1 MTDMINMLLRLKIG
15 DQILS
20 HNARTSVV
28 DIGRSSDNEFVVPH
42 EDFSRKHCQITF
54 KGSYV
59 FITDLGSKN
68 GVVIDGKKIPPHE
81 AFPIYPKSKILLANY
96 YQLMLPDGTE
106 IRELDP
112 LELTLEKIIPRKG

>member
-1 MTDMINMLLRLKIG
+1 MLDMLIRLKIE
-15 DQILS
+15 DQILT
-20 HNARTSVV
+20 HNAKTTIVN
-28 DIGRSSDNEFVVPH
+28 IGRSSENEFVVPH

-68 GVVIDGKKIPPHE
+68 GVTIDGKKIPANE
-81 AFPIYPKSKILLANY
+81 AFPIYPKSKVLLANY

-112 LELTLEKIIPRKG
+112 LELTLEKIIPRR

>member
-1 MTDMINMLLRLKIG
+1 MNMLLRLKIG
-15 DQILS
+15 DQILT
-20 HNARTSVV
+20 HTAKTSVV
-28 DIGRSSDNEFVVPH
+28 NIGRSDENEFVVAH

-68 GVVIDGKKIPPHE
+68 GVIVNGKRIPANE
-81 AFPIYPKSKILLANY
+81 AIPIYQKSKVILANF
-96 YQLMLPDGTE
+96 YQLMFPDGTE